1 MGNVFT
7 LDSVREEVE
16 KEFAP
21 VTVDMAEGSVV
32 LRNVLRVPK
41 LRRDK
46 VFKLID
52 ELEAATKDEDG
63 NEIAVEALGMEHME
77 KTAGIAVELI
87 RLVSDSDKLGE
98 ILCTALEDDVAL
110 TLAVFG
116 KWMEVTQPGGSR
128 TLAELVDDYGD
139 MIFADLWS
147 EYGVDLRDIFV
158 PESRLTPRCVLI
170 LIKELPIASRFFA
183 EKQGGPQF
191 RGWDES
197 RYTMVAIVNAVRAL
211 QYTYVAAH
219 SKSRPKAP
227 APYPIPKKKT
237 NSLQQQLAKPG
248 SFAYIVAAQ
257 MRAARKRRAEQSQE
271 PVAPK

>member
-16 KEFAP
+16 REFAP

-46 VFKLID
+46 VFSLID
-52 ELEAATKDEDG
+52 SLDAATKDEDG
-63 NEIAVEALGMEHME
+63 KPIPEEKLGLEHME

-87 RLVSDSDKLGE
+87 RLVADSDKLGE
-98 ILCTALEDDVAL
+98 ILCDILSDDVAL

-116 KWMEVTQPGGSR
+116 KWMDTTQPGGSR

-139 MIFADLWS
+139 LIFADLYD
-147 EYGVDLRDIFV
+147 EYGVDLGDIFV
-158 PESRLTPRCVLI
+158 PEARLTPKKVLV
-170 LIKELPIASRFFA
+170 LIKELPYSSRFYA

-197 RYTMVAIVNAVRAL
+197 RYAMVAIVNAVRAL

-219 SKSRPKAP
+219 SKSRPKP
-227 APYPIPKKKT
+227 PTPFPIPKKT
-237 NSLQQQLAKPG
+237 RTSLQEQVNKPG
-248 SFAYIVAAQ
+248 TFANMVATQ
-257 MRAARKRRAEQSQE
+257 MRAARKRKAERDGRSRRD
-271 PVAPK
+271 

>member
-16 KEFAP
+16 REFAP

-63 NEIAVEALGMEHME
+63 KEIPAESLGMEHME

-87 RLVSDSDKLGE
+87 RLVADSDKLGE

-116 KWMEVTQPGGSR
+116 KWMEVTQPGE
-128 TLAELVDDYGD
+128 AER
-139 MIFADLWS
+139 S
-147 EYGVDLRDIFV
+147 
-158 PESRLTPRCVLI
+158 
-170 LIKELPIASRFFA
+170 
-183 EKQGGPQF
+183 
-191 RGWDES
+191 
-197 RYTMVAIVNAVRAL
+197 
-211 QYTYVAAH
+211 
-219 SKSRPKAP
+219 
-227 APYPIPKKKT
+227 
-237 NSLQQQLAKPG
+237 
-248 SFAYIVAAQ
+248 
-257 MRAARKRRAEQSQE
+257 QS
-271 PVAPK
+271 

>member
-16 KEFAP
+16 REFAP

-52 ELEAATKDEDG
+52 DLEAATKDEKG
-63 NEIAVEALGMEHME
+63 KEIAIESLGMEHME

-87 RLVSDSDKLGE
+87 RLVCDSDKLGE
-98 ILCTALEDDVAL
+98 ILCGILEDDVAL

-139 MIFADLWS
+139 CIFADLWD
-147 EYGVDLRDIFV
+147 EYGVDLRDIFL
-158 PESRLTPRCVLI
+158 PESRWTPKSLLV
-170 LIKELPIASRFFA
+170 LIKELPMSSRFFA

-191 RGWDES
+191 RGWDEG
-197 RYTMVAIVNAVRAL
+197 RYATVAIVNAVRAL

-219 SKSRPKAP
+219 SKQRPKAP
-227 APYPIPKKKT
+227 DPFPIPKKKRT
-237 NSLQQQLAKPG
+237 TLAEQIAKPG
-248 SFAYIVAAQ
+248 SFAYMVLKLKKAAE
-257 MRAARKRRAEQSQE
+257 KRQKERLENGSTVE
-271 PVAPK
+271 

>member
-52 ELEAATKDEDG
+52 ELESATKDEDG
-63 NEIAVEALGMEHME
+63 KEIAPEALGMEHME

-98 ILCTALEDDVAL
+98 TLCTILEDDVAL

-116 KWMEVTQPGGSR
+116 KWMEVTQPGE
-128 TLAELVDDYGD
+128 AER
-139 MIFADLWS
+139 S
-147 EYGVDLRDIFV
+147 
-158 PESRLTPRCVLI
+158 
-170 LIKELPIASRFFA
+170 
-183 EKQGGPQF
+183 
-191 RGWDES
+191 
-197 RYTMVAIVNAVRAL
+197 
-211 QYTYVAAH
+211 
-219 SKSRPKAP
+219 
-227 APYPIPKKKT
+227 
-237 NSLQQQLAKPG
+237 
-248 SFAYIVAAQ
+248 
-257 MRAARKRRAEQSQE
+257 QS
-271 PVAPK
+271 

>member
-116 KWMEVTQPGGSR
+116 KWMEVTQPGE
-128 TLAELVDDYGD
+128 AER
-139 MIFADLWS
+139 S
-147 EYGVDLRDIFV
+147 
-158 PESRLTPRCVLI
+158 
-170 LIKELPIASRFFA
+170 
-183 EKQGGPQF
+183 
-191 RGWDES
+191 
-197 RYTMVAIVNAVRAL
+197 
-211 QYTYVAAH
+211 
-219 SKSRPKAP
+219 
-227 APYPIPKKKT
+227 
-237 NSLQQQLAKPG
+237 
-248 SFAYIVAAQ
+248 
-257 MRAARKRRAEQSQE
+257 QS
-271 PVAPK
+271 